1 MQHWESMMH
10 YRIRMPFLISFAR
23 WHHTLLLL
31 SCSSPYKLREI
42 ASHLD
47 AVIVLK
53 ASSVWIADADAV
65 YIYHGANP
73 SLGVAGS
80 GDVLS
85 GIIGAFLAA
94 GEKPLNAAID
104 GVILHQRAGRNA
116 HNTYHMDSIQRR
128 SLYWRSEKQDE
139 FPVLYSLHYV
149 SYLLIAP
156 SSC

>member
-1 MQHWESMMH
+1 MLTPHVGE
-10 YRIRMPFLISFAR
+10 YRRLCVALGIDDALSDPD
-23 WHHTLLLL
+23 TL
-31 SCSSPYKLREI
+31 PYKLREI

-53 ASSVWIADADAV
+53 AASVWIADRDAV

-85 GIIGAFLAA
+85 GIIGALLAA

-116 HNTYHMDSIQRR
+116 HNTYG
-128 SLYWRSEKQDE
+128 
-139 FPVLYSLHYV
+139 FYSAEE
-149 SYLLIAP
+149 LILEVGKAR
-156 SSC
+156 